1 MALTYGTNTYAGQA
15 ASEFIADMLLAGNTI
30 AGNHITVHPAI
41 KGKKVIQTITTD
53 AVFQARADA
62 FTASGTTTVGER
74 TLTLANIMSQD
85 KIGINVLL
93 DTWQSVSQADSA
105 NDKNVPT
112 NMADFVI
119 DYKAQKIALQID
131 ELIWRGDTALTGNT
145 IRKWHNGLTT
155 LAIADSGVT
164 KYATT
169 TGELTPTAVS
179 VGATTTLTV
188 ASATTV
194 NVGDKVYCKLFTG
207 ADAAT
212 LNLLTFTVLSTT
224 ATTIVIDAVTTGL
237 TITTGGTTRIQF
249 INASNVLT
257 YMANAFRVSR
267 EQDRTAADF
276 RIYVPIH
283 IADAYVDASLAV
295 ATGQGVNYEQQN
307 NLVYKGIPI
316 VKCSYFPENMI
327 FTSCVSNLHFGT
339 DLVNDQNE
347 VIAKYMGDITLDDE
361 YRFSAKFSSSVNYG
375 FADGIKI
382 YRPA

>member
-1 MALTYGTNTYAGQA
+1 
-15 ASEFIADMLLAGNTI
+15 ML
-30 AGNHITVHPAI
+30 
-41 KGKKVIQTITTD
+41 
-53 AVFQARADA
+53 QARADS
-62 FTASGTTTVGER
+62 FSASGTTTVGER
-74 TLTLANIMSQD
+74 LLDLAEIMSQD
-85 KIGINVLL
+85 QIGITVLL
-93 DTWQSVSQADSA
+93 DTWQAMDQADSA
-105 NDKNVPT
+105 NAKDLPT

-119 DYKAQKIALQID
+119 QYKAQQINNQID
-131 ELIWRGDTALTGNT
+131 ELIWRGDTTLASNT
-145 IRKWHNGLTT
+145 TRKWHDGICT

-169 TGELTPTAVS
+169 TGELTPTAIA

-194 NVGDKVYCKLFTG
+194 NVGDKVYCKVFTG

-212 LNLLTFTVLSTT
+212 LNTLTFTVLSTT

-237 TITTGGTTRIQF
+237 TITTGASTRIQF

-276 RIYVPIH
+276 RFYVPVH
-283 IADAYVDASLAV
+283 IADAYIDASLAV
-295 ATGQGVNYEQQN
+295 ATGQGVNYEKQN

-316 VKCSYFPENMI
+316 VKCKYFPENMI
-327 FTSCVSNLHFGT
+327 LSACVNNLHFGT
-339 DLVNDQNE
+339 SLVDDKNE
-347 VIAKYMGDITLDDE
+347 VMAKYMGDVTLDDV

-375 FADGIKI
+375 FAAGLKM

>member
-1 MALTYGTNTYAGQA
+1 MALTYGSNTYAGIA
-15 ASEFIADMLLAGNTI
+15 AKEFLADMLLQGDTI
-30 AGNHITVHPAI
+30 DGGHITVHPGV
-41 KGKKVIQTITTD
+41 KGKKVLQTLTTD
-53 AVFQARADA
+53 AVLQARADS
-62 FTASGTTTVGER
+62 FSASGTTTVGER
-74 TLTLANIMSQD
+74 LLDLAEIMSQD
-85 KIGINVLL
+85 QIGITVLL
-93 DTWQSVSQADSA
+93 DTWQAMDQADSA
-105 NDKNVPT
+105 NAKDLPT

-119 DYKAQKIALQID
+119 QYKAQQINNQID
-131 ELIWRGDTALTGNT
+131 ELIWRGDTTLASNT
-145 IRKWHNGLTT
+145 TRKWHDGICT

-169 TGELTPTAVS
+169 TGELTPTAIA

-194 NVGDKVYCKLFTG
+194 NVGDKVYCKVFTG

-212 LNLLTFTVLSTT
+212 LNTLTFTVLSTT

-237 TITTGGTTRIQF
+237 TITTGASTRIQF

-276 RIYVPIH
+276 RFYVPVH
-283 IADAYVDASLAV
+283 IADAYIDASLAV
-295 ATGQGVNYEQQN
+295 ATGQGVNYEKQN

-316 VKCSYFPENMI
+316 VKCKYFPENMI
-327 FTSCVSNLHFGT
+327 LSACVNNLHFGT
-339 DLVNDQNE
+339 SLVDDKNE
-347 VIAKYMGDITLDDE
+347 VMAKYMGDVTLDDV

-375 FADGIKI
+375 FAAGLKM